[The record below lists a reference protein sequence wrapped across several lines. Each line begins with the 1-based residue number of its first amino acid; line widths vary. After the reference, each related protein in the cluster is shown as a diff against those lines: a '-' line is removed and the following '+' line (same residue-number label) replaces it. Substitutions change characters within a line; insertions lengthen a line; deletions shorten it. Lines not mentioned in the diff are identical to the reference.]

1 MLNKKDFIK
10 INNYLWEIPKYYR
23 ADMRVPARV
32 YVSEKMLEQ
41 ALKDESIPQLI
52 NGCAL
57 PGIVKYGIAM
67 PDVHEGYSVPI
78 GFVGAIRTSDGI
90 ISPGACGFDINC
102 LSPQTKV
109 LLENSTSISIEKLE
123 NLWRKTNIKFVDFQK
138 KDLSDSN
145 IICFLK
151 RYNNP
156 TIYRIATESGEGIE
170 ATGNHPI
177 QTKKRMK
184 EARFLNEGDFVLI
197 YPFKGVPYVQPLD
210 EIIISEEDFKKT
222 LLKLGKN
229 NRGSSLGQILKEV
242 KKTNIFPLKYNSWQL
257 PYLLKIIGF
266 IFGDGYISITKNGDA
281 TVGFNA
287 QKEDLEIIRKDI
299 EKIRFNPYSI
309 FERKRKCKIKT
320 HYREYK
326 FESLEKSFRVGSFGF
341 AALLISLGAP
351 FGLKT
356 HRKYRVPK
364 WIFRCPLWQKRLF
377 LASFF
382 GAELTKPATLNK
394 YNFYTPQF
402 SVSKEVKLKESG
414 RLFLKDVVKL
424 LREFCIKTAPI
435 VEVPGYQYEGK
446 QGKTI
451 ALRLQIKER
460 TENLIKFFETVTYEY
475 NQEKQSEA
483 CLAVNYLRRKL
494 KIVKMRNAARREIKR
509 LYRKKGDFKKF
520 VPRVLEEYNSEYITS
535 QFLYRSIFKEN
546 SHGIARKRGNPRIAF
561 DFPSFEEY
569 KEKYSYGKQGL
580 VWEEIEGIEKIP
592 YENFVYD
599 ITINNINHNFI
610 ANGFIVSNCGM
621 KLLKSGYS
629 EKEIKPHLEKLAT
642 EIQKEVPSGLGRGR
656 QTKLSIGEIDKILEG
671 GVPHLVKQGYG
682 EKEDVE
688 NCEGSGKLEWAD
700 ASAVS
705 SHAKNRGRDQVGT
718 LRSGNYFLEVQKVA
732 EIFDEKIA
740 EVFGLFKNQIVI
752 MIHTGSRGLGHQ
764 VCADYLREF
773 IPLMEDKYKIK
784 VPDREFACVPFKS
797 SEGQRYFSAM
807 ASAANYAWANRQ
819 MIAHFVRKSWKSVLG
834 EKASTLR
841 ALYDVAH
848 NIIKREKYL
857 IDGKETEVAVHRKGA
872 TRAFPPGHPELPE
885 KYKKTGQPVI
895 VPGSMG
901 TASYVLVGT
910 EKSKEA
916 FYTVCHGAGRTMS
929 RHEAM
934 RRGSGQEVVNNLKS
948 KGIIVKCWSMRGIA
962 EEAPMAYK
970 NVDEVIEVA
979 HNAGLAKKVAKLI
992 PLAVI
997 KGE

>member
-599 ITINNINHNFI
+599 ITINNINHNF
-610 ANGFIVSNCGM
+610 
-621 KLLKSGYS
+621 
-629 EKEIKPHLEKLAT
+629 
-642 EIQKEVPSGLGRGR
+642 
-656 QTKLSIGEIDKILEG
+656 
-671 GVPHLVKQGYG
+671 
-682 EKEDVE
+682 
-688 NCEGSGKLEWAD
+688 
-700 ASAVS
+700 
-705 SHAKNRGRDQVGT
+705 
-718 LRSGNYFLEVQKVA
+718 
-732 EIFDEKIA
+732 
-740 EVFGLFKNQIVI
+740 
-752 MIHTGSRGLGHQ
+752 
-764 VCADYLREF
+764 
-773 IPLMEDKYKIK
+773 
-784 VPDREFACVPFKS
+784 
-797 SEGQRYFSAM
+797 
-807 ASAANYAWANRQ
+807 
-819 MIAHFVRKSWKSVLG
+819 
-834 EKASTLR
+834 
-841 ALYDVAH
+841 
-848 NIIKREKYL
+848 
-857 IDGKETEVAVHRKGA
+857 
-872 TRAFPPGHPELPE
+872 
-885 KYKKTGQPVI
+885 
-895 VPGSMG
+895 
-901 TASYVLVGT
+901 
-910 EKSKEA
+910 
-916 FYTVCHGAGRTMS
+916 
-929 RHEAM
+929 
-934 RRGSGQEVVNNLKS
+934 
-948 KGIIVKCWSMRGIA
+948 
-962 EEAPMAYK
+962 
-970 NVDEVIEVA
+970 
-979 HNAGLAKKVAKLI
+979 
-992 PLAVI
+992 
-997 KGE
+997 